1 MEYIQYEITEQNL
14 EAYKHNMMEN
24 EKSLATIEKYL
35 RDVRSFCRWNQGEV
49 IVRTRILGME
59 KSPCPGIC
67 SQLCEFY
74 AGGTEWIPEFS
85 GMAGAEG
92 KAFSSTEAAVPRSGK
107 RSVKKKSIFSF

>member
-49 IVRTRILGME
+49 IVRTRILE
-59 KSPCPGIC
+59 
-67 SQLCEFY
+67 
-74 AGGTEWIPEFS
+74 
-85 GMAGAEG
+85 
-92 KAFSSTEAAVPRSGK
+92 
-107 RSVKKKSIFSF
+107 